1 MLEDS
6 KLTNG
11 YKKIQIIA
19 MIRVNGKRSVINE
32 YMDET
37 WDALHEGEKVMIRY
51 QPGTHHVW
59 VKQTAA

>member
-1 MLEDS
+1 
-6 KLTNG
+6 
-11 YKKIQIIA
+11 

-51 QPGTHHVW
+51 RPGTHHVW

>member
-1 MLEDS
+1 MISKGVGLRTRIMQVLEDS

-37 WDALHEGEKVMIRY
+37 WGCVTGR
-51 QPGTHHVW
+51 
-59 VKQTAA
+59 

>member
-1 MLEDS
+1 MQVLEDS
-6 KLTNG
+6 KLANA

-37 WDALHEGEKVMIRY
+37 LRCV
-51 QPGTHHVW
+51 T
-59 VKQTAA
+59 

>member
-1 MLEDS
+1 LISKGIGFRTRIMQVLEDS

-37 WDALHEGEKVMIRY
+37 WGCVTGR
-51 QPGTHHVW
+51 
-59 VKQTAA
+59 